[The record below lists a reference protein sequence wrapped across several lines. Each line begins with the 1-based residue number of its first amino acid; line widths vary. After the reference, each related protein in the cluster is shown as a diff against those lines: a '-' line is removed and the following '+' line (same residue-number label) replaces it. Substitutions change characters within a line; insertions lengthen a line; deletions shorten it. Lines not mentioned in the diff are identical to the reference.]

1 MTTIEHRR
9 DRDGVAT
16 HRRVVPDRV
25 PRHRVIQGAVWGLV
39 LVGLTLLAL
48 RFSGP
53 LWIGH
58 NGDHAY
64 YTAMT
69 LQYGEVDYARS
80 LRKVAQYFD
89 YAEWSYSLDYGFL
102 NPVVAPL
109 IYPRPVYPLLAALP
123 VHVLGMKA
131 MYLPGLAAGAVATVA
146 IGMLV
151 LRQTRAAAGLL
162 VLPLLFSTHLFTE
175 FVFGIYTDAFVVA
188 LVALI
193 MLALPWNGPKTWAHV
208 TIVCALAAVMLLARQ
223 VPLVPLG
230 IVGGGWLWACIRD
243 RRLRNDWFPYL
254 VAGVPATIVSYL
266 LISKW
271 APYDPSA
278 FMKMKTETDST
289 LQAMSQVWEL
299 LDRGLTIDAG
309 FVWHVDK
316 FVLPLFVLTLVGLW
330 LCRRSPL
337 AGVFVGLFLAGFITT
352 SLNGANTEFRYMT
365 PALPAAAMLVAEV
378 IVRVVRL
385 ARARS
390 RQPVEPETADW
401 PVPRFRMAR
410 VSAALSVISL
420 VAFVIATVA
429 IHQPASLENARSMEV
444 SRATMEE
451 WPLGVSE
458 GTLLCAGD
466 NRQMWFRAP
475 DGTLYAASGSAMA
488 RSFFRPRITEL
499 ASGEVPYAW
508 PEFQPLLDAGE
519 RLCTGSGG
527 RTAHSS

>member
-1 MTTIEHRR
+1 
-9 DRDGVAT
+9 
-16 HRRVVPDRV
+16 
-25 PRHRVIQGAVWGLV
+25 
-39 LVGLTLLAL
+39 
-48 RFSGP
+48 
-53 LWIGH
+53 
-58 NGDHAY
+58 
-64 YTAMT
+64 
-69 LQYGEVDYARS
+69 
-80 LRKVAQYFD
+80 
-89 YAEWSYSLDYGFL
+89 
-102 NPVVAPL
+102 
-109 IYPRPVYPLLAALP
+109 
-123 VHVLGMKA
+123 
-131 MYLPGLAAGAVATVA
+131 
-146 IGMLV
+146 MLV

-230 IVGGGWLWACIRD
+230 IVGGGWLWATFRV
-243 RRLRNDWFPYL
+243 RKLRNDWFPYL

-271 APYDPSA
+271 APYDPTA

-299 LDRGLTIDAG
+299 LDHGLTIDVG

-316 FVLPLFVLTLVGLW
+316 FVLPLFALTLVGLW
-330 LCRRSPL
+330 LCRRTPV

-378 IVRVVRL
+378 IVRITRL
-385 ARARS
+385 VGRRT
-390 RQPVEPETADW
+390 QPPTEPEPVDQR
-401 PVPRFRMAR
+401 VPRFRLAR
-410 VSAALSVISL
+410 VSAVLSVVSLAAL
-420 VAFVIATVA
+420 VAATVA
-429 IHQPASLENARSMEV
+429 IHQPESLENARSMEV
-444 SRATMEE
+444 SRATLEE
-451 WPLGVSE
+451 WPLEVSE